1 MKNLSYKKTR
11 INIVLLMVIAMI
23 IFAIFPKLFFV
34 SLALLL
40 AYILIRFIVSA
51 YCKSESKNEVF
62 EEKFEELI
70 AKINEQDIEKIRKL
84 EKSRWI
90 ERRVLVTFIII
101 ISIACLSI
109 CIGVENLSETTKW
122 AFILGELIIVGF
134 LVTKMSTQ
142 TNQYNIQKLKVKKSL
157 IEYIDNSLEFL
168 EPADFSDYYKD
179 AGFDNFGNEVL
190 SEFYAKG
197 KIKDRYEYL
206 MANTML
212 WESEIKRH
220 GNVHYYSYEDLLF
233 AIDLHTTASEEGIF
247 LKSTGVDRNLEI
259 SNNQIKVD
267 NEEFERHFDVF
278 CSNNDMANNL
288 LTPNMMNILLDY
300 SKEKY
305 FDLTIK
311 QNRIYLRLRN
321 WHNDTSKTWKTNLY
335 KDYKDIEFANRF
347 MTDLTT
353 IFD

>member
-1 MKNLSYKKTR
+1 MIKTR
-11 INIVLLMVIAMI
+11 INIILLMSISMI
-23 IFAIFPKLFFV
+23 IFAIFPKIFFA
-34 SLALLL
+34 SFALLL

-51 YCKSESKNEVF
+51 YCKSERKNEVF

-70 AKINEQDIEKIRKL
+70 AKINEEDIGKIEKL

-90 ERRVLVTFIII
+90 ERRVLVTFIIL
-101 ISIACLSI
+101 ISIMCLSI
-109 CIGVENLSETTKW
+109 CIGAENIAETTKW
-122 AFILGELIIVGF
+122 ACILGELIIVGV
-134 LVTKMSTQ
+134 LVTNMSKQ
-142 TNQYNIQKLKVKKSL
+142 TNQYNVQRVNVKKAL
-157 IEYIDNSLEFL
+157 IEHIDNSLEFL

-190 SEFYAKG
+190 SELYAKG
-197 KIKDRYEYL
+197 KTKDRYEYL
-206 MANTML
+206 IANTML

-220 GNVHYYSYEDLLF
+220 GNVHYYSYEDLLL
-233 AIDLHTTASEEGIF
+233 AMDINTTASEDGVYI
-247 LKSTGVDRNLEI
+247 KSTGVDRNLEV
-259 SNNQIKVD
+259 SNNQIEVD
-267 NEEFERHFDVF
+267 NEEFERHFDVY
-278 CSNNDMANNL
+278 CSNKDVASNL
-288 LTPNMMNILLDY
+288 LTPNVMTILLDY

-335 KDYKDIEFANRF
+335 KDYKDIEFAKRF

-353 IFD
+353 IFDWIGDK